1 MLYQAKEI
9 VMNVWTRSI
18 MSLAGVL
25 AFTMLLPVT
34 SLAQIETVTIGIDGL
49 F

>member
-1 MLYQAKEI
+1 
-9 VMNVWTRSI
+9 MNVWTRS
-18 MSLAGVL
+18 MMGLAGVL
-25 AFTMLLPVT
+25 TFTMLMPVT